1 MIEMYNIEMLIWSQ
15 SFWIFFKKK
24 LGAKR
29 SWRHFQVVNPPQ
41 FTGSKNSSYQSRLDL
56 ATVHSPSYLLQP
68 YLAFYPSSINNLKRA
83 KITRYLLA
91 AYDLQP
97 CLPNSAFFSQPC
109 STSSMSSLP
118 FFYRTSSYMP
128 TTSEMSGNENI
139 PLCSPLAVT
148 SKRKHLWF
156 LMSSLSAHSH
166 FT

>member
-24 LGAKR
+24 LGGKR

-68 YLAFYPSSINNLKRA
+68 YLALYPSSINNLKRA

-128 TTSEMSGNENI
+128 TTSEMSGNGKHTSLQPFGRNI
-139 PLCSPLAVT
+139 EKNAPLISDV
-148 SKRKHLWF
+148 F
-156 LMSSLSAHSH
+156 LER
-166 FT
+166 T